1 MTEKEDSKTAGGNS
15 SDANAA
21 EADETLELKT
31 ETKTEID
38 NNESPKTEE
47 STGVKQISGDTKKGR
62 PKMKEHPKGEIKTAI
77 ERAGLKK
84 RPLSRQDSLKE
95 FLVMNDASGKR
106 LTLENEGLDSVISKH
121 EAELTDD
128 ERMLLYDKAMSFKG
142 LGSNNHAL
150 LCFLGCLKGLKPS
163 SKSKFTMLPQCL
175 THISEI
181 YALAGDYQRAV
192 EFMQG
197 TKLYYET
204 AIIEAGMQV
213 DKYKE
218 KGGDEYRPLDFDP
231 CLDEAKR
238 ANEYERLASSCLEQK
253 KFQLAL
259 EYCGKATK
267 LRQTAYG
274 DEHPLTVKSLDLFTL
289 IYAEMGK
296 SQYSEAMSKV
306 GDIVKEMREERQ
318 QQNAEKVI

>member
-1 MTEKEDSKTAGGNS
+1 MADDDSTNVVEITKEENATTTKDEKN
-15 SDANAA
+15 
-21 EADETLELKT
+21 DEK
-31 ETKTEID
+31 
-38 NNESPKTEE
+38 PK
-47 STGVKQISGDTKKGR
+47 V
-62 PKMKEHPKGEIKTAI
+62 
-77 ERAGLKK
+77 
-84 RPLSRQDSLKE
+84 SRHESLKE
-95 FLVMNDASGKR
+95 FLVMTDEKGEKI
-106 LTLENEGLDSVISKH
+106 TLDNAGIDNVISK
-121 EAELTDD
+121 EEDELTDD
-128 ERMLLYDKAMSFKG
+128 ERMFLYEKAMSFRG

-163 SKSKFTMLPQCL
+163 SKSKFTMLPQCM

-181 YALAGDYQRAV
+181 YASAGDYQRAV

-204 AIIEAGMQV
+204 AIIESGLQV

-218 KGGDEYRPLDFDP
+218 LSSENYSPLDFDP

-238 ANEYERLASSCLEQK
+238 ANEYERLANSCLEQQ

-267 LRQTAYG
+267 LRQKAYG
-274 DEHPLTVKSLDLFTL
+274 DEHPLTIKSLDLFTL

-296 SQYSEAMSKV
+296 SQYSEAMNKV
-306 GDIVKEMREERQ
+306 GDIVKQ
-318 QQNAEKVI
+318 YKAESEQAKKKSDQV